1 MDFNS
6 IFLNK
11 MKILLRD
18 DYPQFLESYQQP
30 PTRGVRVN
38 TLLGDVSQFLK
49 YSNLKLSPIPHCTE
63 GFYQMCIRDRCY
75 YRQSNRCRKRRRYG
89 CWSSLC

>member
-63 GFYQMCIRDRCY
+63 GFYLEQGAVSYTHLFPVWMIPT
-75 YRQSNRCRKRRRYG
+75 G
-89 CWSSLC
+89 